1 MSDAAPRRSAALPD
15 GSLVIE
21 TGKGPNA
28 GRAFYAAKWRASKDQ
43 RQVKRRLGPAWLDPN
58 PDGGWKPRR
67 GRLKDGYLDERRA
80 HAEMARV
87 IEAVEL
93 EDETEVE
100 RRRDAERAKLSFR
113 ALAQAWLHHQEH
125 VRRVK
130 PSTLRDLQSVLA
142 EPGVAHRR
150 GGGTT
155 KGRVLARFGDQ
166 PAGSI
171 TVEQVDDFLDQL
183 SEDNVSVRTVN
194 RYREVMRAVFNFG
207 ATRRSTFGLTE
218 NPAAAS
224 TYRRQDT
231 AARLEVF
238 DVEQIE
244 DLARTAASGLWRT
257 RTTENGTDRRK
268 SSATW
273 ARDETTLALEA
284 AENEQLAE
292 TLRLACYTGLRRG
305 ELVALRWKDVRWN
318 ERVLVVERALSGGE
332 ELAPKSGR
340 IRYVPLADQP
350 LAALERLSRRE
361 NFTGPDD
368 YVLCNAAGDRID
380 PTALRR
386 RYVRARNTAK
396 LPPLRFHDLRHTAG
410 SLLVRQLDPAS
421 VKDILGHADLK
432 TTERYLHAQR
442 ASALADAATRAF
454 QPAAP
459 DEPTSQLEEIKAML
473 AKLAPEDRELLLTQT
488 GAPTPRDRG

>member
-1 MSDAAPRRSAALPD
+1 MAMPSAVSAQSAALPD
-15 GSLVIE
+15 GSLVVE
-21 TGKGPNA
+21 MGKGPNA
-28 GRAFYAAKWRASKDQ
+28 GQPFFAAKWRASSDQ
-43 RQVKRRLGPAWLDPN
+43 RQVKRRLGPAWLEAD
-58 PDGGWKPRR
+58 PDGGWRPRR
-67 GRLKDGYLDERRA
+67 GRPKEGYLDERRA
-80 HAEMARV
+80 HTEMAQV

-93 EDETEVE
+93 EDETAAE
-100 RRRDAERAKLSFR
+100 RARDAERAKLNFR
-113 ALAQAWLHHQEH
+113 ALAQAWLHHQER

-142 EPGVAHRR
+142 EPGVPHKR
-150 GGGTT
+150 GSGKT

-171 TVEQVDDFLDQL
+171 TVEQVDEFLDQL
-183 SEDNVSVRTVN
+183 SDENVSVRTVN

-207 ATRRSTFGLTE
+207 ATRRSTFGLTH
-218 NPAAAS
+218 NPAADS
-224 TYRRQDT
+224 THRRQDA

-257 RTTENGTDRRK
+257 RTTENGADRRK

-273 ARDETTLALEA
+273 TRDETTLALEA
-284 AENEQLAE
+284 SENEQLAE
-292 TLRLACYTGLRRG
+292 ALRLACYTGLRRG
-305 ELVALRWKDVRWN
+305 ELVALRWKDIRWN
-318 ERVLVVERALSGGE
+318 ERVLVVERALSGGQ

-442 ASALADAATRAF
+442 ASVLADAATTAF
-454 QPAAP
+454 TAAKP
-459 DEPTSQLEEIKAML
+459 KPEPKQLEQLRAL
-473 AKLAPEDRELLLTQT
+473 LDELDPADVQQLLR
-488 GAPTPRDRG
+488 AS

>member
-1 MSDAAPRRSAALPD
+1 MADAPQPRSAALPD
-15 GSLVIE
+15 GVLVVE
-21 TGKGPNA
+21 RGKGPSA
-28 GRAFYAAKWRASKDQ
+28 GQAFYAAKWRASKDQ
-43 RQVKRRLGPAWLDPN
+43 RQVKRRLGPAWLDPS

-67 GRLKDGYLDERRA
+67 GRLKDGFLDDRRA

-87 IEAVEL
+87 IETVEL
-93 EDETEVE
+93 EDETATE
-100 RRRDAERAKLSFR
+100 RGLDAERAKLSFR

-142 EPGVAHRR
+142 DPGVAHKR
-150 GGGTT
+150 GSGTT

-166 PAGSI
+166 PARSI
-171 TVEQVDDFLDQL
+171 TVEEIDEFLDNL
-183 SEDNVSVRTVN
+183 GADDVSVRTVN

-207 ATRRSTFGLTE
+207 ATRRSTFALTE
-218 NPAAAS
+218 NPAAES
-224 TYRRQDT
+224 TYRRQDA

-257 RTTENGTDRRK
+257 RTNEDGSDRRK

-273 ARDETTLALEA
+273 KRDEATLALEA
-284 AENEQLAE
+284 QENEQLAE
-292 TLRLACYTGLRRG
+292 ALRVACYTGLRRG
-305 ELVALRWKDVRWN
+305 ELVTLRWKDIRWN
-318 ERVLVVERALSGGE
+318 ERVLVVERALSGGQ

-396 LPPLRFHDLRHTAG
+396 LPPLRFHDFRHTAG

-442 ASALADAATRAF
+442 ASALAEAATRAF

-459 DEPTSQLEEIKAML
+459 DGPASKLDEVKAML
-473 AKLAPEDRELLLTQT
+473 AKLAPEDREALLAQSN
-488 GAPTPRDRG
+488 G

>member
-1 MSDAAPRRSAALPD
+1 MPAPAAPRSAALPD
-15 GSLVIE
+15 GSLIVE

-28 GRAFYAAKWRASKDQ
+28 GQAFYAAKWRASKDQ
-43 RQVKRRLGPAWLDPN
+43 RQVKRRLGPAWLDAN
-58 PDGGWKPRR
+58 PTGGWKPRR
-67 GRLKDGYLDERRA
+67 GRVRDDFLDERRA

-87 IEAVEL
+87 IETVEL
-93 EDETEVE
+93 EDETAVE
-100 RRRDAERAKLSFR
+100 RGLDAERAKLSFR
-113 ALAQAWLHHQEH
+113 VLTQAWLHHQEH

-142 EPGVAHRR
+142 DPGVAHKR

-171 TVEQVDDFLDQL
+171 TVEEVDAFLDEL
-183 SEDNVSVRTVN
+183 SGHVSVRTVN
-194 RYREVMRAVFNFG
+194 RYREVLRAVFNFG

-218 NPAAAS
+218 NPAAAA
-224 TYRRQDT
+224 TYRRQDG
-231 AARLEVF
+231 AARLEVY

-257 RTTENGTDRRK
+257 RTNEDGTDRRK

-273 ARDETTLALEA
+273 NRDEATVALEA
-284 AENEQLAE
+284 QENEQLAE
-292 TLRLACYTGLRRG
+292 ALRVACYTGLRRG
-305 ELVALRWKDVRWN
+305 ELVTLRWKDIRWN
-318 ERVLVVERALSGGE
+318 ERVLVVERALSHGQ

-442 ASALADAATRAF
+442 ASTLADAATRAF
-454 QPAAP
+454 KPAAP
-459 DEPTSQLEEIKAML
+459 EVPTSQLDEVKAML
-473 AKLAPEDRELLLTQT
+473 AKLAPEDREALLAQSN
-488 GAPTPRDRG
+488 G

>member
-1 MSDAAPRRSAALPD
+1 MSDAGSPRSAALPD

-28 GRAFYAAKWRASKDQ
+28 GQAFYAAKWRASKDQ
-43 RQVKRRLGPAWLDPN
+43 RQVKRRLGPAWLDPD
-58 PDGGWKPRR
+58 PGGGWKVRR
-67 GRLKDGYLDERRA
+67 GRLKSGYLDERRA
-80 HAEMARV
+80 HVEMARV
-87 IEAVEL
+87 IETVEL
-93 EDETEVE
+93 EDETEHE
-100 RRRDAERAKLSFR
+100 RHRDAERAKLSFR
-113 ALAQAWLHHQEH
+113 TLTQAWLRHQEE

-142 EPGVAHRR
+142 EPGVTHKR
-150 GGGTT
+150 GGGKT

-171 TVEQVDDFLDQL
+171 TVEQVDEFLDAL
-183 SEDNVSVRTVN
+183 SAEGVSVRTVN

-207 ATRRSTFGLTE
+207 ASRRSTFGLTE

-224 TYRRQDT
+224 TFRRQDGP
-231 AARLEVF
+231 ARLEVF

-257 RTTENGTDRRK
+257 RTNEDGSDRRK
-268 SSATW
+268 SSASW
-273 ARDETTLALEA
+273 NRDEATLALETE
-284 AENEQLAE
+284 ENEQLAE
-292 TLRLACYTGLRRG
+292 ALRVACYTGLRRG
-305 ELVALRWKDVRWN
+305 ELVALRWKDIRWN
-318 ERVLVVERALSGGE
+318 ERVLVVERALSGGQ

-368 YVLCNAAGDRID
+368 YVLCNPAGDRID

-459 DEPTSQLEEIKAML
+459 EAPASQLDEVKAML
-473 AKLAPEDRELLLTQT
+473 AKLAPEDRELLL
-488 GAPTPRDRG
+488 G